1 MPSSR
6 AKLLIVDDEF
16 NTREALI
23 RFLGKKF
30 DVTGAENGS
39 AAIEQLQHNDFDLV
53 LTDLRMPEADG
64 MSVLDAAMSKA
75 KRPQCILLT
84 AYGSISDAVTAM
96 KKGAF
101 DFVTKPVKLAR
112 LESVIDAALKAAAAT
127 PANGGAEN
135 STGEKTPASAPAALP
150 VKHDRNVLLP
160 QSENDPMRKVLN
172 TALTIAP
179 AKSTVLLTGES
190 GTGKEVVARYIHDNS
205 GRKGLFVPVHC
216 AALSATLLESEL
228 FGYEKGAFTGAA
240 ERRRGRFELAD
251 GGTIFLD
258 EIGEIDH
265 ATQVKLLRVLE
276 TRSFERVGGTET
288 IHCDI
293 RLIAATNRDLRAMT
307 AAGTFRED
315 LFYRLSVINLDLPP
329 LRERKEE
336 IPLLVKN
343 FVSEFAADNNKP
355 APEIPQ
361 EVINELMSRR
371 WQGNIRELRNCI
383 ECMVALNTSGRLE
396 ISDIPEIHRKVD
408 ASPAVEP
415 PANPL
420 NLENSE
426 RELILKAL
434 KETNGNRAAAARMLG
449 ISRRTLY
456 RKLEKEGLEEE

>member
-1 MPSSR
+1 
-6 AKLLIVDDEF
+6 
-16 NTREALI
+16 
-23 RFLGKKF
+23 
-30 DVTGAENGS
+30 
-39 AAIEQLQHNDFDLV
+39 
-53 LTDLRMPEADG
+53 
-64 MSVLDAAMSKA
+64 
-75 KRPQCILLT
+75 
-84 AYGSISDAVTAM
+84 
-96 KKGAF
+96 
-101 DFVTKPVKLAR
+101 
-112 LESVIDAALKAAAAT
+112 
-127 PANGGAEN
+127 
-135 STGEKTPASAPAALP
+135 
-150 VKHDRNVLLP
+150 
-160 QSENDPMRKVLN
+160 
-172 TALTIAP
+172 
-179 AKSTVLLTGES
+179 
-190 GTGKEVVARYIHDNS
+190 
-205 GRKGLFVPVHC
+205 
-216 AALSATLLESEL
+216 LSATLLESEL

-396 ISDIPEIHRKVD
+396 ISDIPEIHSKAD
-408 ASPAVEP
+408 AEP
-415 PANPL
+415 TGEPVTNPL